1 MATKLG
7 TRLKKN
13 DYIDLRICTYLYE
26 LWPLANTLDKYIDY
40 KKLNPAATKE
50 RLPEV
55 LLSSCDNCSK
65 YNDSK
70 AINKR
75 RY

>member
-70 AINKR
+70 AIN
-75 RY
+75 

>member
-40 KKLNPAATKE
+40 KKLNPARNQGKIARGITF
-50 RLPEV
+50 V
-55 LLSSCDNCSK
+55 L
-65 YNDSK
+65 
-70 AINKR
+70 
-75 RY
+75 